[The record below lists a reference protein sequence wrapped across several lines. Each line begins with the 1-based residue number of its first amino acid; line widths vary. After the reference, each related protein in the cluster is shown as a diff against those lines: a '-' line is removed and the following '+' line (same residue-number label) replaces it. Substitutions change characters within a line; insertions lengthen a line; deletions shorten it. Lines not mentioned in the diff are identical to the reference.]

1 MFFTLMKTLHL
12 GIIGG
17 ALYLLIELIW
27 RGHTHWTMGLLG
39 GACFTLF
46 GLLTLLRLP
55 LYIKALLGTILVTIL
70 ELGAGLILN
79 IWLKLAIWDYSALP
93 FNLYGQICAPYAL
106 LWLPLSIA
114 GILLYPRL
122 HTWLFQENYSHL
134 RIN

>member
-1 MFFTLMKTLHL
+1 MSLTLIKTLHL

-39 GACFTLF
+39 GVCFTLF

-79 IWLKLAIWDYSALP
+79 IWLKLAVWDYSALP
-93 FNLYGQICAPYAL
+93 FNLYGQICVPYAL

-122 HTWLFQENYSHL
+122 HTWLFKENYSRL